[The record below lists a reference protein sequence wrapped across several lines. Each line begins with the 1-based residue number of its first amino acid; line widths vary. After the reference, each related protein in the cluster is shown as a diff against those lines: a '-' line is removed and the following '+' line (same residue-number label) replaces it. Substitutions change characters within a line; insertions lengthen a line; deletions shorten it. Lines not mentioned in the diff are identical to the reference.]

1 MRASFEEYNINT
13 SDEVRAESVLLSMDI
28 KALYPSMRDEVIVR
42 AVRELILESDLKAVS
57 VEYLEVGKYLRV
69 VLSSEEI
76 GDHGL
81 TDVLPRRSKMS
92 RRKLTTNCLDD
103 GNWVPAKDRPDDQQR
118 KLMLALAVSEGV
130 RTVVGNHTYMVGDQ
144 IYLQTTGSPIG
155 LDISSPISRAVM
167 MLFDKLFLKKLREE
181 GMTVSQY
188 KRYVDDINT
197 IIKGLEG
204 QSTSDLV
211 LRLKEIADSV
221 LEGIE
226 VEIDLPE
233 NHPDGKLPILDMKSW
248 LDPSGNILYQHYE
261 KSMAS
266 KQVISARSAHSESS
280 KRAVHISECVRRMVN
295 TSRRLDWTEYFVPA
309 LTNYMERMKKAGY
322 RETYRRR
329 VIMAALKVY
338 DSKQK
343 KDLADETPLNRP
355 SGYKKVERRR
365 EKRRKK
371 KDWAGKEYI
380 APIIVPATPNSELAK
395 ELQRVADEESDGKIR
410 LKVVERGGKSVEN
423 HLVNVNPTGSDECG
437 DEKCPFCAQ
446 PGGAGGGKICH
457 KNKILYEAKC
467 LKCPDSKYVGESD
480 RNLFTRG
487 KEHLKNKSGFIVKHQ
502 EEKHNSEPAEFEW
515 RVLRTFRDPLS
526 RQTAEAVSIRRHQGE
541 LLNSK
546 AEFHQPPLVQVRSE
560 VVRGIA

>member
-1 MRASFEEYNINT
+1 
-13 SDEVRAESVLLSMDI
+13 
-28 KALYPSMRDEVIVR
+28 
-42 AVRELILESDLKAVS
+42 
-57 VEYLEVGKYLRV
+57 
-69 VLSSEEI
+69 
-76 GDHGL
+76 
-81 TDVLPRRSKMS
+81 MS

-103 GNWVPAKDRPDDQQR
+103 GKWVQATDRPDDQQR

-130 RTVVGNHTYMVGDQ
+130 RAVVGNHTYMVGDD

-181 GMTVSQY
+181 GMTASQY
-188 KRYVDDINT
+188 KRYVDDINA
-197 IIKGLEG
+197 IIRRLEG

-211 LRLKEIADSV
+211 QRLKEIADSV

-261 KSMAS
+261 KPMAS

-295 TSRRLDWTEYFVPA
+295 TSRRLDWTEYFVPV

-322 RETYRRR
+322 RETYRRN
-329 VIMAALKVY
+329 VIMTALDVY

-343 KDLADETPLNRP
+343 KDLAGETPLNRP

-365 EKRRKK
+365 EKKKKK

-380 APIIVPATPNSELAK
+380 APIIIPATPNSELP
-395 ELQRVADEESDGKIR
+395 LFNPPRR
-410 LKVVERGGKSVEN
+410 LS
-423 HLVNVNPTGSDECG
+423 
-437 DEKCPFCAQ
+437 
-446 PGGAGGGKICH
+446 
-457 KNKILYEAKC
+457 
-467 LKCPDSKYVGESD
+467 
-480 RNLFTRG
+480 TR
-487 KEHLKNKSGFIVKHQ
+487 
-502 EEKHNSEPAEFEW
+502 
-515 RVLRTFRDPLS
+515 
-526 RQTAEAVSIRRHQGE
+526 
-541 LLNSK
+541 
-546 AEFHQPPLVQVRSE
+546 
-560 VVRGIA
+560 

>member
-1 MRASFEEYNINT
+1 MC
-13 SDEVRAESVLLSMDI
+13 
-28 KALYPSMRDEVIVR
+28 
-42 AVRELILESDLKAVS
+42 
-57 VEYLEVGKYLRV
+57 V
-69 VLSSEEI
+69 VLSPEEI
-76 GDHGL
+76 EDLGL
-81 TDVLPRRSKMS
+81 TDVLPRRTKVS

-103 GNWVPAKDRPDDQQR
+103 GKWVQATDRPDDQQR

-130 RTVVGNHTYMVGDQ
+130 RAVVGNHTYMVGDD

-181 GMTVSQY
+181 GMTASQY
-188 KRYVDDINT
+188 KRYVDDINA
-197 IIKGLEG
+197 IIRRLEG

-211 LRLKEIADSV
+211 QRLKEIADSV

-261 KSMAS
+261 KPMAS

-295 TSRRLDWTEYFVPA
+295 TSRRLDWTEYFVPV

-322 RETYRRR
+322 RETYRRN
-329 VIMAALKVY
+329 VLMNALAVY
-338 DSKQK
+338 DTKQK
-343 KDLADETPLNRP
+343 RDVAEETPLNRP
-355 SGYKKVERRR
+355 TGYRKVERRR
-365 EKRRKK
+365 EKKIKK
-371 KDWAGKEYI
+371 KSWTGGEYI
-380 APIIVPATPNSELAK
+380 APIIIPATPNSELAK
-395 ELQRVADEESDGKIR
+395 ELQKVADEESDGRIKLR
-410 LKVVERGGKSVEN
+410 VVERGGSSVESQ
-423 HLVNVNPTGSDECG
+423 LVRLNPTGSDECG
-437 DEKCPFCAQ
+437 DQKCDVCPQ

-457 KNKILYEAKC
+457 KNNILYEAKC
-467 LKCPDSKYVGESD
+467 RKCPDSKYIGESD

-487 KEHLKNKSGFIVKHQ
+487 GEHVRNKSGFIAKHQ
-502 EEKHNSEPAEFEW
+502 EEKHNSEPAEFTWE
-515 RVLRTFRDPLS
+515 VKKSFRDPLS

-546 AEFHQPPLVQVRSE
+546 AEFHQPPLVQVRNE
-560 VVRGIA
+560 IVRGIA